1 MNVAPLGSLERWI
14 PHDSEA
20 DSDTGEAD
28 NSVEFLLEYAGAG
41 RNRIGT
47 IKSKKAA
54 NLSDVENFQAISNFV
69 IEITGEVCAELCT
82 IEGAGLSGYVC
93 EVIYHNGNR

>member
-1 MNVAPLGSLERWI
+1 MSRNA
-14 PHDSEA
+14 DSEA

-28 NSVEFLLEYAGAG
+28 NSVEFLLDMQEQG
-41 RNRIGT
+41 NRFGI

-69 IEITGEVCAELCT
+69 IEITGEVCAELRT